1 MHTQPGD
8 ATRSRT
14 LCTCVS
20 WLDLGRD
27 ALCVALWHI
36 SGCGRRCCATGSIHS
51 ILFYYNI
58 AFSACRTA
66 NENACSLLLCYLS
79 FRLFG
84 LCVMNAESIRLY
96 GNQQPSIHS
105 CHHFDLKPANNTP
118 FEQSITLAVNG
129 VAQLL
134 LCFFASLT
142 TYILFCSRLLRS
154 FGYIV
159 VRFQCFG
166 CCSVSTIAEWGG
178 KVLYSVTV
186 GLRLPAMSF
195 HYDCTAKL
203 SDNVEQKQEPKQK
216 WKKKRHQTSE
226 NTSRSKVRLIQF
238 WALAAKL
245 PTHVTWVHN
254 EARSHTRY
262 CYYYIM
268 KHQIPVAYSKLIF
281 SLVPIRTAPLL
292 MSVKSFTLL
301 LQHLKCTHHRDV
313 VDGTFAPVIRCADTR
328 ARALITHHIFQVIQ

>member
-20 WLDLGRD
+20 WLDLGRG

-216 WKKKRHQTSE
+216 WKKKTPNEWKYFAFKSSFDSILGSGRKITNACNMSAQ
-226 NTSRSKVRLIQF
+226 RS
-238 WALAAKL
+238 ALAHSILLLLYYETSNSGCVFEINIFIGFNSHGAAALERKKL
-245 PTHVTWVHN
+245 HSITSTFEVHTPPRCGWRN
-254 EARSHTRY
+254 FCPRHSLRRHARARS
-262 CYYYIM
+262 
-268 KHQIPVAYSKLIF
+268 
-281 SLVPIRTAPLL
+281 
-292 MSVKSFTLL
+292 
-301 LQHLKCTHHRDV
+301 
-313 VDGTFAPVIRCADTR
+313 
-328 ARALITHHIFQVIQ
+328 